1 MLTEFDSF
9 ISVFRG
15 LRTLAG
21 VLRII
26 RIQDGVM
33 TGLRVQQRLKND
45 LARKLQRFPLKKG
58 LDQVIK
64 MREVSEQKEV
74 KLAEMATTR

>member
-1 MLTEFDSF
+1 MLTEFYSF
-9 ISVFRG
+9 ISVFRE

-45 LARKLQRFPLKKG
+45 LAHQLQRFLLKKG

-64 MREVSEQKEV
+64 MQEVSERKEV
-74 KLAEMATTR
+74 KLAEIATTR